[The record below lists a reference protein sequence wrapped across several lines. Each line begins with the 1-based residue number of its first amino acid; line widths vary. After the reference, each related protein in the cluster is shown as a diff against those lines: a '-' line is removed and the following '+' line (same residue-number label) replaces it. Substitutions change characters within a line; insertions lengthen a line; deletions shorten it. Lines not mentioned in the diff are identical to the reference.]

1 LDKSGVW
8 FTVVGVAEGILTW
21 DLSDRM
27 LPAAYLPYPHIPE
40 REPRLFIRT
49 AGDPALVAPSARTV
63 INAFD
68 PSMAVLGMRTMTE
81 IHYEALSRQETLA
94 DLLAV
99 LGGIALLLAA
109 TGVSG
114 VLSYFVSQRTYEIG
128 IRAALGA
135 DRRSL
140 VRLFVRQ
147 GMAMTMGGTV
157 LGLAGAWALTRVVR
171 GRLHEVSPTDPLSF
185 AGAALLLIGIV
196 LIASYFPARRAAS
209 VDPLV
214 AIRE

>member
-1 LDKSGVW
+1 
-8 FTVVGVAEGILTW
+8 
-21 DLSDRM
+21 
-27 LPAAYLPYPHIPE
+27 
-40 REPRLFIRT
+40 
-49 AGDPALVAPSARTV
+49 
-63 INAFD
+63 
-68 PSMAVLGMRTMTE
+68 MAVLGMRTMTE

-157 LGLAGAWALTRVVR
+157 LGLAGAWALARVVR